1 MPHRPDTATSA
12 PFGLGWRIHG
22 DGRAVRPGEVVL
34 PGERLSWPR
43 TIGLGAQ
50 HVVAMFG
57 ATFLVPLL
65 TDLPPATTLFFS
77 GIGTMLFL
85 VITAGRVPSYLGS
98 SFAFIAPLTAAT
110 TSHDLPTALGG
121 VVMAG
126 ATLALIGVL
135 VQLAGDR
142 WLRAIMPPTVTGAIV
157 ALIGLNLAPSAKD
170 NFMASPVTALV
181 TVAGILLVTVATRTL
196 FSRIAILV
204 GVAAGYAVAVL
215 RGEVDFTKVEA
226 ASWVG
231 LPTFTAPH
239 FDIAVAGLFIPVV
252 LVLVAE
258 NVGHVRSVAS
268 MTGEDLDPV
277 TGRALIADGLATV
290 LAGSGGGSGTTT
302 YAENIGVMAATRVY
316 STAAYWV
323 AAIVALSLSFSPKFG
338 EAIATVPQGVLGGA
352 GTVLYGMIGLLGAK
366 IWIESRV
373 DFGNPINLMTGAV
386 ALIVGIAD
394 YTWQVGDLQF
404 AGIALGTAAAL
415 VCFHLMRAVNHV
427 TGAVGDPTV
436 PLSDPVAAGSATVLE
451 HDQELLERR

>member
-1 MPHRPDTATSA
+1 MAIWTV
-12 PFGLGWRIHG
+12 HG
-22 DGRAVRPGEVVL
+22 DGVRVGPGEVVL

-181 TVAGILLVTVATRTL
+181 TVVGIVLVTVATRTL

-204 GVAAGYAVAVL
+204 GVAAGYLTAVL
-215 RGEVDFTKVEA
+215 RGEVDFAKVESA
-226 ASWVG
+226 GWVG
-231 LPTFTAPH
+231 LPTFTAPDL
-239 FDIAVAGLFIPVV
+239 DIAV
-252 LVLVAE
+252 
-258 NVGHVRSVAS
+258 
-268 MTGEDLDPV
+268 
-277 TGRALIADGLATV
+277 
-290 LAGSGGGSGTTT
+290 
-302 YAENIGVMAATRVY
+302 
-316 STAAYWV
+316 
-323 AAIVALSLSFSPKFG
+323 
-338 EAIATVPQGVLGGA
+338 
-352 GTVLYGMIGLLGAK
+352 
-366 IWIESRV
+366 
-373 DFGNPINLMTGAV
+373 
-386 ALIVGIAD
+386 
-394 YTWQVGDLQF
+394 
-404 AGIALGTAAAL
+404 
-415 VCFHLMRAVNHV
+415 
-427 TGAVGDPTV
+427 
-436 PLSDPVAAGSATVLE
+436 
-451 HDQELLERR
+451 

>member
-1 MPHRPDTATSA
+1 MTQTDQDPATRA
-12 PFGLGWRIHG
+12 PFGLGWRVHG
-22 DGRAVRPGEVVL
+22 NGRTVRPGEVVL
-34 PGERLSWPR
+34 PGERLAWPQ

-65 TDLPPATTLFFS
+65 TGLPPATTLFFS

-85 VITAGRVPSYLGS
+85 LITAGRVPSYLGS

-110 TSHDLPTALGG
+110 KSHDLPTALGG

-126 ATLALIGVL
+126 LTLVLIGML
-135 VQLAGDR
+135 VQVAGDR
-142 WLRAIMPPTVTGAIV
+142 WLRAVMPPTVTGAII
-157 ALIGLNLAPSAKD
+157 ALIGFNLAPSAKD
-170 NFMASPVTALV
+170 NFMASPVTGLV
-181 TVAGILLVTVATRTL
+181 TVVAVLLVTVATRTL

-204 GVAAGYAVAVL
+204 GVAVGYATAL
-215 RGEVDFTKVEA
+215 ARGEVGFAKVEA
-226 ASWVG
+226 ADWVG
-231 LPTFTAPH
+231 LPTFSAPH
-239 FDIAVAGLFIPVV
+239 LDIAVAGLFIPVV

-268 MTGEDLDPV
+268 MTGEDLDPI
-277 TGRALIADGLATV
+277 TGRALIADGLATT

-323 AAIVALSLSFSPKFG
+323 AAVVALLLSFSPKFG

-366 IWIESRV
+366 IWIEARV
-373 DFGNPINLMTGAV
+373 DLGNPINLMTGAV

-394 YTWQVGDLQF
+394 YTWTIGGLEF
-404 AGIALGTAAAL
+404 AGIALGTASAL
-415 VCFHLMRAVNHV
+415 LVFHLMRAVNLV
-427 TGAVGDPTV
+427 TGAVADPLLPAEVAPTRTPEV
-436 PLSDPVAAGSATVLE
+436 P
-451 HDQELLERR
+451 RR